1 MGHLYRQDK
10 VSYNSIVNLALW
22 LLVIFVLIVFLLD
35 KLDLYLLFLGA
46 AIFLGVIGG
55 LSAADLAREFFKS
68 LLAQRTLAVL
78 LTLYLMSLYEVFLRR
93 SGALGR
99 LTHNFIKMLGDYR
112 LTSVVM
118 PAVMGLLPSP
128 GGARFSAP
136 LVAETLENSEVS
148 SQEKAFINFW
158 FRHIWEPILPV
169 YPGTLMAAML
179 MEITPGH
186 LAQMNWYIPL
196 LMIAVGW
203 VLVFGFSLPSVK
215 FQTPSW
221 KEMFLDLGP
230 LLAVIVAGITIK
242 TDFTVPIAILLACTF
257 VYILHAKTLPNMGI
271 LLREAL
277 KWKMLSIIPAVYYF
291 ANILGSTGANEA
303 VASSL
308 SAFHLPAIVFFIVL
322 PFVVSLITG
331 LTQAGV
337 GTALPLLMGLTTPG
351 NRVAMLNL
359 AFIFAFIGVMASP
372 THLCLI
378 LSRDYFEAKAGALY
392 NKLFMAVS
400 VVGLF
405 PVILA
410 LF

>member
-1 MGHLYRQDK
+1 M
-10 VSYNSIVNLALW
+10 NLALW
-22 LLVIFVLIVFLLD
+22 LLVIFVVIVLLLD
-35 KLDLYLLFLGA
+35 KVDLYLLFLGA
-46 AIFLGVIGG
+46 TVFLGFIGG
-55 LSAADLAREFFKS
+55 LSFADLGKGFLES
-68 LLAQRTLAVL
+68 LFAQRTVAVL

-93 SGALGR
+93 SGALAR

-118 PAVMGLLPSP
+118 PAIMGLLPSP

-136 LVAETLENSEVS
+136 LVAETLENSVVS
-148 SQEKAFINFW
+148 NQEKAFINFW

-179 MEITPGH
+179 MGITPGH

-196 LMIAVGW
+196 LMIVVGW
-203 VLVFGFSLPSVK
+203 VLVFGFSLPSVR
-215 FQTPSW
+215 FQNPSW
-221 KEMFLDLGP
+221 KEVILDLGP
-230 LLAVIVAGITIK
+230 LLAVIVAGVTIK
-242 TDFTVPIAILLACTF
+242 NDFTVPIAILLACAF
-257 VYILHAKTLPNMGI
+257 IYILHAKALPKMGTL
-271 LLREAL
+271 LSEAL
-277 KWKMLSIIPAVYYF
+277 KWKMLAIIPAVYYF
-291 ANILGSTGANEA
+291 ANILESTGANEA

-308 SAFHLPAIVFFIVL
+308 SALHLPTIVFFIAL
-322 PFVVSLITG
+322 PFVVSMITG

-337 GTALPLLMGLTTPG
+337 GTSLPLLIGLTTPA

-378 LSRDYFEAKAGALY
+378 LSRDYFEARAGALY
-392 NKLFMAVS
+392 NRLFMAVF
-400 VVGLF
+400 VVGLL
-405 PVILA
+405 PVVLA